1 LRLPYHFPAMP
12 IDPDTLAK
20 SVARL
25 EGVDPVDTGLDAA
38 LELAVAETD
47 DVFGVD
53 GAGLLLMSEDGVLR
67 YVAASDEPGRMLEAL
82 QEQFGEGPCVDAFL
96 EDGPV
101 LADDMAADPRW
112 PSVGPLA
119 AGHGVRA
126 VLGVPIDLREGPVGT
141 LNVYA
146 ARPHRWDQADVAA
159 IQAYTRVIASLLR
172 AAVRAHVSGKA
183 ASQLQHALDSRS
195 LIEQAKGV
203 LMERRGLDQQAA
215 FDLLRSRARST
226 RRRLDEVARQV
237 VGGG

>member
-1 LRLPYHFPAMP
+1 MTAMS
-12 IDPDTLAK
+12 IDPDALAN

-38 LELAVAETD
+38 LGLAVAETD

-53 GAGLLLMSEDGVLR
+53 GAGLMLLAEDAVLR
-67 YVAASDEPGRMLEAL
+67 YVAASDEPGHMLEAL

-96 EDGPV
+96 EDAPV
-101 LADDMAADPRW
+101 LADDLGADPRW

-146 ARPHRWDQADVAA
+146 ARPHHWDEADVAA

-183 ASQLQHALDSRS
+183 ASQLQHALDHRS

-215 FDLLRSRARST
+215 FDLLRSRARSS
-226 RRRLDEVARQV
+226 RRRLDEVAREIV
-237 VGGG
+237 RG

>member
-1 LRLPYHFPAMP
+1 MP

-25 EGVDPVDTGLDAA
+25 EGVDPVDAGLDAA

-53 GAGLLLMSEDGVLR
+53 GAGLMLLSEGVLR
-67 YVAASDEPGRMLEAL
+67 YVVASDEPGRMLEAL

-96 EDGPV
+96 DDQPV
-101 LADDMAADPRW
+101 LGDDVAADPRW

-119 AGHGVRA
+119 VGHGVRA

-146 ARPHRWDQADVAA
+146 VRPHHWDQADVAA

-172 AAVRAHVSGKA
+172 AAARAHVSGKA
-183 ASQLQHALDSRS
+183 ATQLQHALDSRS

>member
-1 LRLPYHFPAMP
+1 MMAAMS
-12 IDPDTLAK
+12 IDRDALAK

-47 DVFGVD
+47 DLLGVD
-53 GAGLLLMSEDGVLR
+53 GAGLMLLSADGVLR

-96 EDGPV
+96 GDAPV
-101 LADDMAADPRW
+101 LGDDLDADPRW

-119 AGHGVRA
+119 AAHGVRA

-146 ARPHRWDQADVAA
+146 AQPHRWDDGDVAA
-159 IQAYTRVIASLLR
+159 IQAYSRVIASLLR
-172 AAVRAHVSGKA
+172 SAVQAHVSGKA
-183 ASQLQHALDSRS
+183 ATQLQRALDHRS

-215 FDLLRSRARST
+215 FELLRSKARST
-226 RRRLDEVARQV
+226 RRRLDEVAREV
-237 VGGG
+237 VGRR

>member
-1 LRLPYHFPAMP
+1 MS
-12 IDPDTLAK
+12 IDSDALAR

-25 EGVDPVDTGLDAA
+25 EGLDPADTGLDAA
-38 LELAVAETD
+38 LQLAVTETD
-47 DVFGVD
+47 ELFDVD
-53 GAGLLLMSEDGVLR
+53 GAGLLLLSEDGTLR

-96 EDGPV
+96 EGEPV
-101 LADDMAADPRW
+101 LADDLGADPRW

-119 AGHGVRA
+119 AGHGIRA
-126 VLGVPIDLREGPVGT
+126 VLGVPINLREGPVGT

-146 ARPHRWDQADVAA
+146 AQPHRWDQSDVTA

-172 AAVRAHVSGKA
+172 AAVLAHVSGKA
-183 ASQLQHALDSRS
+183 ATQLQHALDHRS

-215 FDLLRSRARST
+215 FELLRSHARST
-226 RRRLDEVARQV
+226 RRRLDDVARQTV
-237 VGGG
+237 QGVHLPG

>member
-1 LRLPYHFPAMP
+1 MA

-25 EGVDPVDTGLDAA
+25 EGVDPTDTGLDAA

-47 DVFGVD
+47 DVFDVD
-53 GAGLLLMSEDGVLR
+53 GAGLMLLGEDGTLR
-67 YVAASDEPGRMLEAL
+67 YTAASDEPGRMLESL

-96 EDGPV
+96 DDAPV
-101 LADDMAADPRW
+101 LADDLTADPRW

-126 VLGVPIDLREGPVGT
+126 VLGVPVDLRDGPVGT

-172 AAVRAHVSGKA
+172 TAVRAHVRGKA
-183 ASQLQHALDSRS
+183 ADQLQHALDHRS

-203 LMERRGLDQQAA
+203 IMARRGLDQQAA
-215 FDLLRSRARST
+215 FDLLRSQARST
-226 RRRLDEVARQV
+226 RRRLDDVAREV
-237 VGGG
+237 VQR